1 MQTRLTYKLI
11 DEGSLQ
17 ANFGIQDMALILKQ
31 LSSRIVEDILQ
42 EESEQIASFDL
53 KEIRKVIGKQLPA
66 LIKEVIDAKK

>member
-1 MQTRLTYKLI
+1 MTYKLI

-17 ANFGIQDMALILKQ
+17 ADVSLQDMGLILKQ
-31 LSSRIVEDILQ
+31 LTPRIVEDILQ

>member
-1 MQTRLTYKLI
+1 MIYKLI

-17 ANFGIQDMALILKQ
+17 ANFGMQDMALILKQ

>member
-1 MQTRLTYKLI
+1 MIYKLI
-11 DEGSLQ
+11 DEVSLQ
-17 ANFGIQDMALILKQ
+17 ANFGMQDMALILKQ

>member
-1 MQTRLTYKLI
+1 MTYKLI

-17 ANFGIQDMALILKQ
+17 ANFGMQDMALILKQ

-42 EESEQIASFDL
+42 EESEQIALFDL

>member
-1 MQTRLTYKLI
+1 MTYKLI

-17 ANFGIQDMALILKQ
+17 ANFGMQDMALILKQ
-31 LSSRIVEDILQ
+31 LSSRIVEDIIQ
-42 EESEQIASFDL
+42 EESEQIALFDL

>member
-1 MQTRLTYKLI
+1 M
-11 DEGSLQ
+11 
-17 ANFGIQDMALILKQ
+17 QDMALILKQ

>member
-1 MQTRLTYKLI
+1 LTYKLI

>member
-1 MQTRLTYKLI
+1 MTYKLI

-17 ANFGIQDMALILKQ
+17 ADFGMQDMALILKQ

-66 LIKEVIDAKK
+66 LVKEVMDAKK

>member
-1 MQTRLTYKLI
+1 MTYKLI